1 MPIILSNRYK
11 AVVMVVGACMKG
23 GAAFCWLLAIALI
36 FRSIIH
42 VHTKVGLL
50 AWVIGCF
57 ILQVPIS

>member
-1 MPIILSNRYK
+1 
-11 AVVMVVGACMKG
+11 MVVGACMKG